1 MMSLDRAKA
10 TVQPAWGQMALKATN
25 VPATGWRTSPGA
37 PLAGSVNWAAPP
49 TGGSEGGPR
58 RCPAGLGAVVVGGS
72 VVVGAPGVVGVVV
85 DGGTVVGVVG
95 EDGEIVPVPSDAA
108 AALVPPA
115 RRPNHATRPPV
126 ARTRRATSPVVAPR
140 ASTARRSMTSPPAA
154 GRTRPR

>member
-25 VPATGWRTSPGA
+25 VPATGGRTSPGA

-49 TGGSEGGPR
+49 TGTSEVGPR

-72 VVVGAPGVVGVVV
+72 VVVGAPGGGGGGGDGGAGGGVVV

-126 ARTRRATSPVVAPR
+126 ARTRR
-140 ASTARRSMTSPPAA
+140 
-154 GRTRPR
+154 